1 MVYTEVL
8 TVPMNS
14 RGYILRNR
22 DTINAEHNIKIF
34 FPRNKARNGYQEM
47 VMEGLK
53 VNIKAAMSK
62 IRSILEE
69 ASAQYEEY
77 KMRQERRRLTQT
89 KKTVPTISADGSKK
103 TTQKNGNVFQ
113 ALNGLFEQEEA
124 QAKSDYEARV
134 AHEKETAAMEEAIS
148 NGTVPRPK
156 VVKVAAMN
164 FAAMAAKAPTEKKTH
179 VAKAPSAPKKVKLNV
194 VPSFIEIEE
203 ADWFD
208 WSEE

>member
-22 DTINAEHNIKIF
+22 DAINAEHNIKIF

-47 VMEGLK
+47 VMEGRK

-62 IRSILEE
+62 IRTILEE
-69 ASAQYEEY
+69 ANAQYEEY
-77 KMRQERRRLTQT
+77 KMRQERRRRTQT
-89 KKTVPTISADGSKK
+89 KKTVPTISTDGFKK
-103 TTQKNGNVFQ
+103 ATPKNRNVFE
-113 ALNGLFEQEEA
+113 ALDGLFEQEEA

-148 NGTVPRPK
+148 NGTAPRPTEVK
-156 VVKVAAMN
+156 VVPMN
-164 FAAMAAKAPTEKKTH
+164 FAAMAAKAP
-179 VAKAPSAPKKVKLNV
+179 VAMASAAKAPAAPKKVKLNV
-194 VPSFIEIEE
+194 VPKLIELEQG
-203 ADWFD
+203 DWFD

>member
-22 DTINAEHNIKIF
+22 DAINAEHNIKIF
-34 FPRNKARNGYQEM
+34 FPRNKAHNGYQEM
-47 VMEGLK
+47 VMEGRK

-69 ASAQYEEY
+69 ANAQYEDY
-77 KMRQERRRLTQT
+77 KMRQERRRRTQT
-89 KKTVPTISADGSKK
+89 KKAVPTISTDVSKK
-103 TTQKNGNVFQ
+103 TKPKNRNVFE
-113 ALNGLFEQEEA
+113 ALDGLFEQEEA

-134 AHEKETAAMEEAIS
+134 AHENETAAMDEAIS
-148 NGTVPRPK
+148 NGTAPRPK
-156 VVKVAAMN
+156 EVKVVQMN
-164 FAAMAAKAPTEKKTH
+164 FAAMAAKAP
-179 VAKAPSAPKKVKLNV
+179 VAKAPAAKAPSVPKKVKLNV
-194 VPSFIEIEE
+194 VPTFIEIKE

>member
-1 MVYTEVL
+1 MVYTETL

-22 DTINAEHNIKIF
+22 DAINAEHNIKLF
-34 FPRNKARNGYQEM
+34 FPRNKAHNGYQEM
-47 VMEGLK
+47 VIEGRK

-69 ASAQYEEY
+69 ANAQYEEY
-77 KMRQERRRLTQT
+77 KMRQERRRRTQT
-89 KKTVPTISADGSKK
+89 KKAVPTINADGSKK
-103 TTQKNGNVFQ
+103 TKQKNRNVFG
-113 ALNGLFEQEEA
+113 ALDGLFEQEEA

-134 AHEKETAAMEEAIS
+134 AHQKETNAMEEAIY

-156 VVKVAAMN
+156 EVKVVPMN
-164 FAAMAAKAPTEKKTH
+164 FAAMAAKAP
-179 VAKAPSAPKKVKLNV
+179 VAKASTAKAPAAPKKVKLNV
-194 VPSFIEIEE
+194 VPTFIEIEE